1 VNATKVRPETA
12 PVDVR
17 LDAFSRPDGPE
28 VFSAITHVN
37 QVWLPDPFDVE
48 SIHSGAREIFARLI
62 QRATTSPPPASG
74 KSLLLLG
81 EAGSGKTHLM
91 RAFRNRVHADG
102 NGYFVYMQM
111 TTRQESYPRYVLS
124 NVIDALEHPYCQ
136 PHPATGLDRL
146 ASGLLDAIVNVSP
159 DQRAQLQNGEFGPE
173 ELARQVHNLAD
184 SAIQQPQFRTMD
196 IDLLRAV
203 LYLLSPD
210 NRIRSRVVK
219 WLRCENLSR
228 FDREMVGDLVPR
240 PNDHMP
246 MKTIV
251 ELGLLMSM
259 VHDAALVICAD
270 QIEEMI
276 DAAAESTAAGD
287 VFRRMVDTLI
297 EVNTSVPTSIV
308 VVACLE
314 DYYVRGRELLQQPKL
329 DRLEHDPGPVR
340 LSAHRTV
347 DEIEAIVE
355 RRLEFLYEYFDLT
368 IDPECVTLP
377 FTERFLTALSGM
389 SSRQVLN
396 HCRQEQERAFR
407 GEDKIGDGP
416 ANQEGPPETP
426 PPENPLQLL
435 WNDFHLS
442 SASPVLD
449 NDSDLATLLASAI
462 DSGSAEMGKD
472 VHFAADHNGRMI
484 QVEIHRAGNAIDKL
498 LVAICDRPAQ
508 GNGLK
513 KQIEEVA
520 KLADELP
527 AVFVRSSPYPKSPTA
542 VVMKRLAELIAPK
555 GKGRRVEVQN
565 SDWRIMAA
573 FRDFKEKHGGDPTF
587 ADWQQSQRPLMS
599 LASLRD
605 ILAVERLAASSART
619 PSSTQKTPSSTQKP
633 TSPKGAASDP
643 GMAPSLRV
651 PLTPKGAIRIGL
663 TRGIVPSPVHVYPM
677 ELTQHAAFLGGSG
690 SGKTTAALVIIEQL
704 LMCGIPAVLID
715 RKGDLARYAD
725 PDAWKSVN
733 GDSEL
738 AIRLRRLHDALE
750 VALFTPGS
758 DSGRP
763 LTLPIV
769 PVDFAQLPSAERQQ
783 VAGFA
788 ASALGGMMGYRP
800 NSTDPRPAILG
811 KAIEVI
817 AAQQGQTVTV
827 RALQQMIEEQ
837 DESLILAV
845 GGFEAKHYKKLSE
858 NLLTLILQR
867 QSLLEG
873 HGESLDFDALL
884 GGGAHARTEKTRLTI
899 INTQYL
905 GGSGAVDFW
914 LAQFLL
920 AAGRWA
926 ARNPSPD
933 RLQAVFLFDE
943 ADQYLPATRQP
954 ATKGPMEN
962 LLKRARSAGIG
973 LFLATQSPGDF
984 DYKCRDQIRLWFIG
998 RVKESTAIAKLKPML
1013 EAAKIDAA
1021 SKLPSQGTG
1030 QFFMVREREVLPIQ
1044 TDRSLIST
1052 QQLPVDRILD
1062 IAACPV

>member
-1 VNATKVRPETA
+1 MNATMIQPETA
-12 PVDVR
+12 PIDVR
-17 LDAFSRPDGPE
+17 SDAFSLPGGPE
-28 VFSAITHVN
+28 VFSAITNVN
-37 QVWLPDPFDVE
+37 QVWLPDAFDIE
-48 SIHSGAREIFARLI
+48 TIHLEARETFGRLI
-62 QRATTSPPPASG
+62 QRATISPPPTWG

-111 TTRQESYPRYVLS
+111 TTAQESYPRYVLS
-124 NVIDALEHPYCQ
+124 NVIDALQHPYCQ
-136 PHPATGLDRL
+136 PHPETGLDRL
-146 ASGLLDAIVNVSP
+146 ANGLLDAIINVSP
-159 DQRAQLQNGEFGPE
+159 EQKRQLQNGELGPE
-173 ELARQVHNLAD
+173 ELARLVHNLAD
-184 SAIQQPQFRTMD
+184 SAIQQPQFRTMHID
-196 IDLLRAV
+196 ILRAV
-203 LYLLSPD
+203 LYLLCPD

-219 WLRCENLSR
+219 WLRCEDLSR
-228 FDREMVGDLVPR
+228 FDREIVGDLVPR
-240 PNDHMP
+240 PHDHMP

-251 ELGLLMSM
+251 ELGQLMSM

-276 DAAAESTAAGD
+276 DAAAVSTPAGD

-297 EVNTSVPTSIV
+297 GINTKVPTSIV

-314 DYYVRGRELLQQPKL
+314 DYYVRGHELLQQSQR
-329 DRLEHDPGPVR
+329 DRLVFDPEPVR
-340 LSAHRTV
+340 LSAHRTC

-355 RRLEFLYEYFDLT
+355 RRLEFLYEAFGLT
-368 IDPECVTLP
+368 VDPDRATFP
-377 FTERFLTALSGM
+377 FTKRFLTALTGM
-389 SSRQVLN
+389 NIRQVLN

-407 GEDKIGDGP
+407 GEDNIGVGP
-416 ANQEGPPETP
+416 RNGGNNCKEPTATASP
-426 PPENPLQLL
+426 NPLDQL
-435 WNDFHLS
+435 WNDFHS
-442 SASPVLD
+442 PFPQPVLD
-449 NDSDLATLLASAI
+449 NESDLAELLASAI
-462 DSGSAEMGKD
+462 DSASAEMEHG
-472 VHFAADHNGRMI
+472 VHFATDRHDRIIPVEVHGAD
-484 QVEIHRAGNAIDKL
+484 NAVFKL

-508 GNGLK
+508 GGGLK
-513 KQIEEVA
+513 RQIEEVA
-520 KLADELP
+520 KQAGELP
-527 AVFVRSSPYPKSPTA
+527 AVFIRSSPYPKSPT
-542 VVMKRLAELIAPK
+542 VVMKRLAELITPK

-565 SDWRIMAA
+565 GDWRIMAA
-573 FRDFKEKHGGDPTF
+573 FRDFKEKHGSNPKF
-587 ADWQQSQRPLMS
+587 VDWQRSQRLLTS
-599 LASLRD
+599 LTSLEK
-605 ILAVERLAASSART
+605 ILALDSVTT
-619 PSSTQKTPSSTQKP
+619 PSDKTLSSTLKP
-633 TSPKGAASDP
+633 RGPKEAAPQPGSATHSFDP
-643 GMAPSLRV
+643 PPPTDPV
-651 PLTPKGAIRIGL
+651 RIGQ
-663 TRGIVPSPVHVYPM
+663 TRGTVPSPVHVAPM
-677 ELTQHAAFLGGSG
+677 ELTQHAAFLGGPG

-704 LMCGIPAVLID
+704 LTYGIPAVLID

-738 AIRLRRLHDALE
+738 AIRLRRLHNSLD
-750 VALFTPGS
+750 VVLFTPGS
-758 DSGRP
+758 SGGHP

-769 PVDFAQLPSAERQQ
+769 PVDFAQLPTAERQQ
-783 VAGFA
+783 VAGYA
-788 ASALGGMMGYRP
+788 ASALGGMMGYKP

-811 KAIEVI
+811 KAIEVL
-817 AAQQGQTVTV
+817 AAQEGQTVTV
-827 RALQQMIEEQ
+827 RSLQQMIAEQ

-858 NLLTLILQR
+858 NLLTLLLQR
-867 QSLLEG
+867 QTLLEG
-873 HGESLDFDALL
+873 HGESLEFDALL
-884 GGGAHARTEKTRLTI
+884 GRGVHARAGKTRLTI
-899 INTQYL
+899 LNTQFL

-914 LAQFLL
+914 LSQFLL

-984 DYKCRDQIRLWFIG
+984 DYKCRDQVRLWFIG

-1013 EAAKIDAA
+1013 EAAKNDAA

-1052 QQLPVDRILD
+1052 QQLPEDRILD
-1062 IAACPV
+1062 IATSPVR